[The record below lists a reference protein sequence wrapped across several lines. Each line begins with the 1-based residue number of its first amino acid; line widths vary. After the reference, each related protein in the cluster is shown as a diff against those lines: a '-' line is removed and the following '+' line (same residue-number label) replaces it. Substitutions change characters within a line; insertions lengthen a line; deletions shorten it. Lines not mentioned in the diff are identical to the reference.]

1 MASLNTSDLIALSRL
16 LDEALALPAAQRDT
30 WLAAIDNPRWRDELT
45 RMLADHARLDDSDAF
60 ATLPP
65 LARREAAPAQPG
77 ERIGPWRLV
86 EEIGRGGMGSVWRA
100 ERADGVYEREVA
112 LKLPRRTRPGDAAL
126 AERLA
131 AELRIAAR
139 LEHPLIA
146 RLYDAGLDAQ
156 GRPYLAMELVPGLP
170 LLEHARQL
178 DLPAQLGL
186 LAQIARAV
194 AHAHSRGVI
203 HRDLKPGNVRVAA
216 DGTPRLLDFGI
227 ATLRGSS
234 GASATGA
241 SSTPASGGL
250 TPTHAAPEQLA
261 GAAATEASDVYSLG
275 VLAYEVLCGELPHGR
290 AGARSTAPL
299 LLASQ
304 RCSDPAR
311 QRALR
316 GALDALLLQAL
327 SPDPAQRPASASAFA
342 EALEREQQRLGP
354 AGRRQRR
361 AVATASL
368 VGAAVFVA
376 LGLGAGVAVV
386 QAQRAAHASE
396 REQAA
401 RDFVAEVFKLQSAA
415 ASAAGQTPQDLL
427 ARSTALIEPRF
438 EPAARAEMYGG
449 LSRLLADMGAPR
461 LAAEVGTRRLAALH
475 DAQADAR
482 VHADALR
489 QQAAMQLDAR
499 EPEAAAASAAQ
510 ALDLQ
515 PGNVEAELLV
525 LRSLVARHRFAE
537 AAPRLAALE
546 ARLPSGGLA
555 TAWAQSLRGRLLQA
569 ENRRDEATPLL
580 LRSVSTA
587 LVAAGPNSL
596 DLVALRLAAADAL
609 LPAAQAREMQAQ
621 LDAALATLDRLGG
634 AHAVRSAL
642 VAARMAAARYT
653 GFFQIDADTALAT
666 IRASRARLAAQGQA
680 LPDEITAPLDLYEA
694 TVLTRQG
701 DTAAALPLLERSRAA
716 LEADA
721 RTPPERLRLGH
732 TLGEVYETLGRHAEA
747 DRCYRM
753 ALQARIDGGY
763 ARHPVTAFQY
773 MSAALNLSA
782 AGRTADALELLE
794 QAPAFPPVR
803 GEGAGNPNRY
813 ADLVRMA
820 RARTLLDAGRSTDA
834 LATLPPALLTPGKDR
849 VSRYD
854 AQVALA
860 LRGEARCKQ
869 PSQQAAGLADLQQSL
884 TLAQTTRDNPLDT
897 DLARLHAVAGQCA
910 LALGDVALARR
921 EAELAQAAFTR
932 LPAASDY
939 RQQPL
944 RRLQTALASA
954 R

>member
-1 MASLNTSDLIALSRL
+1 MVRLNTSDLIALSRL
-16 LDEALALPAAQRDT
+16 LDEALAVPAQQRAA
-30 WLAAIDNPRWRDELT
+30 WLAAIDNPRWRDELA
-45 RMLADHARLDDSDAF
+45 RMLADHARLDESGAF
-60 ATLPP
+60 ATLPR
-65 LARREAAPAQPG
+65 LAPREAAPGQPG

-146 RLYDAGLDAQ
+146 RLYDAGLDAR
-156 GRPYLAMELVPGLP
+156 GRPYLAMELVAGLP
-170 LLEHARQL
+170 LLEHARPL
-178 DLPAQLGL
+178 DMPAQLGL

-203 HRDLKPGNVRVAA
+203 HCDLKPGNVRVAA

-227 ATLRGSS
+227 ATLRGS
-234 GASATGA
+234 GGMAAT
-241 SSTPASGGL
+241 SRPDSGGL

-261 GAAATEASDVYSLG
+261 GAPATEASDVYSLG
-275 VLAYEVLCGELPHGR
+275 VLAYEMLCGELPHGR
-290 AGARSTAPL
+290 TGARSGATPL
-299 LLASQ
+299 PASE
-304 RCSDPAR
+304 RCADPAR

-316 GALDALLLQAL
+316 GALDALLQQAL
-327 SPDPAQRPASASAFA
+327 SPDPAQRPGSASAFA
-342 EALEREQQRLGP
+342 AALEHEQQRLGP

-376 LGLGAGVAVV
+376 LGLGAGVAVM

-415 ASAAGQTPQDLL
+415 ASSAGQTPQDLL
-427 ARSTALIEPRF
+427 ARSSALIEPRF

-461 LAAEVGTRRLAALH
+461 LAADVGSRRLAALH
-475 DAQADAR
+475 DAKADAR
-482 VHADALR
+482 VQADALR
-489 QQAAMQLDAR
+489 QQAAVQLDAR
-499 EPEAAAASAAQ
+499 EPEAAGASARQ

-515 PGNVEAELLV
+515 PGDVEAELLM

-546 ARLPSGGLA
+546 ARLPSAGGGGLA

-580 LRSVSTA
+580 LRSISTA
-587 LVAAGPNSL
+587 LVAAGPHSL
-596 DLVALRLAAADAL
+596 DLVALRLAAAEAL
-609 LPAAQAREMQAQ
+609 LPAEQAREMQAQ

-653 GFFQIDADTALAT
+653 GFFQISAEEALAT
-666 IRASRARLAAQGQA
+666 IRASRARLAERGQA

-694 TVLTRQG
+694 TVLARQG
-701 DTAAALPLLERSRAA
+701 DAAAALPLLERSRAA
-716 LEADA
+716 LESDA

-732 TLGEVYETLGRHAEA
+732 TLGEIYETLGRHAEA
-747 DRCYRM
+747 DRYYRL

-763 ARHPVTAFQY
+763 GQHPVTAFQY

-782 AGRTADALELLE
+782 AGRTADALALLD

-813 ADLVRMA
+813 ADLVTLA
-820 RARTLLDAGRSTDA
+820 RARTLLDAGRTADA
-834 LATLPPALLTPGKDR
+834 LATLPAALLVPGADR

-860 LRGEARCKQ
+860 LRGEARCALPAQ
-869 PSQQAAGLADLQQSL
+869 RRAGLDDLQQSL
-884 TLAQTTRDNPLDT
+884 TLARRTRDDPLDT

-910 LALGDVALARR
+910 LALGDPALVRR
-921 EAELAQAAFTR
+921 EAERAQAAFTR

-944 RRLQTALASA
+944 RRLKTALAAS